1 MKTVDR
7 KLVWEQSDKDCLIE
21 NYHKMKL
28 SELAKMLG
36 ISITSMVRKATEL
49 GLTRSSMT
57 TKKFWKEEEIQ
68 YLKDNYP
75 TMPLDDLREVLPYS
89 VPTIARKARELGLKK
104 DESYSRG
111 SYTGRYVNR
120 YKLKI

>member
-7 KLVWEQSDKDCLIE
+7 KLVWEQSDIDCLIE

-28 SELAKMLG
+28 SELAKILG
-36 ISITSMVRKATEL
+36 ISITSMVKKATEL

-104 DESYSRG
+104 DENYSRG